1 MIPLIQRLI
10 VRAKV
15 AFPPSRF
22 THALF
27 TGVAILREIFDENAY
42 HRFLAR
48 QNLISS
54 REAFASFQREQ
65 ACSQR
70 HRHRCC

>member
-1 MIPLIQRLI
+1 MIALIQSLI
-10 VRAKV
+10 VRAKGTV
-15 AFPPSRF
+15 RPRRF

-27 TGVAILREIFDENAY
+27 ICVAILREIFDENAY

-48 QNLISS
+48 QNLTSS
-54 REAFASFQREQ
+54 RDAFARFQSEQ

-70 HRHRCC
+70 RPHRCC